1 MASAITVLGAPSA
14 IGIRPYD
21 DGTPRHLDRAPGVLR
36 ALGLVSRLGAR
47 DAGDVVPP
55 PYRDLVR
62 PGLRPRNE
70 PEMVAY
76 SHALALAVS
85 REVRPDRFVVVLGG
99 DCSILLGCL
108 LGARGGGPLGLAY
121 LDAHA
126 DFAVPEVS
134 RTGSVASMDL
144 ALAVGRGATPLA
156 GLGGSG
162 PLVREQDVV
171 VIGRRDQTDERY
183 FGDQVLGN
191 SAVHDIPADLLA
203 HNGPQATAAA
213 ALSRIARPDLAG
225 FWVHLDVDLLNPLVM
240 PAVDSPETGGP
251 DFEALAELLAPLVR
265 HPLALGMNVTIYDPT
280 LDQDFAAGRKLVTL
294 LEGALRPRPATI
306 AAESP
311 LR

>member
-1 MASAITVLGAPSA
+1 VASAFTVLGAPCA

-21 DGTPRHLDRAPGVLR
+21 DGTPRHLDQAPGTLR

-47 DAGDVVPP
+47 DAGDIVPP

-76 SHALALAVS
+76 SHALAQAVA
-85 REVRPDRFVVVLGG
+85 REARPDRFVVVLGG

-108 LGARGGGPLGLAY
+108 LGARSGGPLGLAY

-156 GLGGSG
+156 RLGGAN
-162 PLVREQDVV
+162 PLVRERDVV
-171 VIGRRDQTDERY
+171 VIGRRDQADERF

-191 SAVHDIPADLLA
+191 SAVHDIPADVLTQD
-203 HNGPQATAAA
+203 GPEATAAA

-225 FWVHLDVDLLNPLVM
+225 FWVHLDVDLLNPDVM
-240 PAVDSPETGGP
+240 PAVDSPEVGGP

-280 LDQDFAAGRKLVTL
+280 LDQDLAAGRKLVTL
-294 LEGALRPRPATI
+294 LEGALRPRP
-306 AAESP
+306 SP
-311 LR
+311 TSLNR